1 VAISPYR
8 LHLTRDQLA
17 AFLKD
22 PKSIKQFERLF
33 ASADATQPE
42 TIFEVAVSAGNG
54 IATANQAISR
64 VSAVEQQVAAL
75 AAAPAVKP
83 PESRRYGSFYSTV
96 TQTIATINTATA
108 ITFNTTDISFGVYV
122 GTPTSRIYV
131 DRGALYNIQFS
142 AQLDN
147 TAGGIHLAYIWLRVN
162 GIDVPYSAG
171 QLRLKGN
178 DGELVAAWNYL
189 AQLNEGDYFELMWAA
204 ADTAVQ
210 ILATSATAF
219 SPAIPSVILTV
230 TDNIGN

>member
-1 VAISPYR
+1 MATSPYR

-108 ITFNTTDISFGVYV
+108 MTFNTTDISFGVYV

-131 DRGALYNIQFS
+131 DRGALYNLQFS

-147 TAGGIHLAYIWLRVN
+147 ASGGIHLAYIWLRVN
-162 GIDVPYSAG
+162 GLDVPYSAG

-189 AQLNEGDYFELMWAA
+189 AQLNQGDYFELMWAA
-204 ADTAVQ
+204 ADTSVQ
-210 ILATSATAF
+210 LLATSATAF
-219 SPAIPSVILTV
+219 CPAIPSLILTV

>member
-108 ITFNTTDISFGVYV
+108 MTLNNTDISFGVYV

-162 GIDVPYSAG
+162 GIDVPFSAG
-171 QLRLKGN
+171 QLRLKGS

-219 SPAIPSVILTV
+219 SPAVPSVILTV

>member
-1 VAISPYR
+1 MATSPYR

-54 IATANQAISR
+54 IAAANQAISR

-96 TQTIATINTATA
+96 TQTVATINTATA
-108 ITFNTTDISFGVYV
+108 MTFNTTDISFGVYV
-122 GTPTSRIYV
+122 GTPISRIYV
-131 DRGALYNIQFS
+131 DRGALYNLQFS

-147 TAGGIHLAYIWLRVN
+147 ASGGTHLAYIWLRVN
-162 GIDVPYSAG
+162 GLDIPYSAG

-189 AQLNEGDYFELMWAA
+189 AQLNQGDYFELMWAA
-204 ADTAVQ
+204 ADTSVQ
-210 ILATSATAF
+210 LLATSATAF
-219 SPAIPSVILTV
+219 CPAIPSLILTV

>member
-1 VAISPYR
+1 MATSPYR

-83 PESRRYGSFYSTV
+83 PESRRYGSFYSTA
-96 TQTIATINTATA
+96 TQTVAAINTATA
-108 ITFNTTDISFGVYV
+108 MTFNTTDISFGVYV

-131 DRGALYNIQFS
+131 DRGALYNLQFS

-147 TAGGIHLAYIWLRVN
+147 SSGGIHLAYIWLRVN
-162 GIDVPYSAG
+162 GLDVPYSAG

-189 AQLNEGDYFELMWAA
+189 AQLNQGDYFELMWAA
-204 ADTAVQ
+204 ADTSVQ
-210 ILATSATAF
+210 LLATSATAF
-219 SPAIPSVILTV
+219 CPAIPSLILTV

>member
-1 VAISPYR
+1 MATSPYR

-54 IATANQAISR
+54 IAAANQAISR

-96 TQTIATINTATA
+96 TQTVAAINTATA
-108 ITFNTTDISFGVYV
+108 MTFNTTDISFGVYV
-122 GTPTSRIYV
+122 GTPISRIYV
-131 DRGALYNIQFS
+131 DRGALYNLQFS

-147 TAGGIHLAYIWLRVN
+147 VSGGIHLAYIWLRVN
-162 GIDVPYSAG
+162 GLDVPYSAG

-204 ADTAVQ
+204 ADTSVQ
-210 ILATSATAF
+210 LLATSATAF
-219 SPAIPSVILTV
+219 CPAIPSLILTV

>member
-1 VAISPYR
+1 MAVNSNR
-8 LHLTRDQLA
+8 LNLTRDQLA

-64 VSAVEQQVAAL
+64 VAAVEQQVAAL

-108 ITFNTTDISFGVYV
+108 MTFNNTDISFGVYV
-122 GTPTSRIYV
+122 GAPTGRIYV
-131 DRGALYNIQFS
+131 DRSALYNLQFS

-147 TAGGIHLAYIWLRVN
+147 ASGGIHLAYIWLRIN
-162 GIDVPYSAG
+162 GIDVPFSAG

-204 ADTAVQ
+204 ADTSVQ

-219 SPAIPSVILTV
+219 CPAIPSVILTV

>member
-1 VAISPYR
+1 MATSPYR

-96 TQTIATINTATA
+96 TQTVAAINTATA
-108 ITFNTTDISFGVYV
+108 MTFNTTDISFGVYV
-122 GTPTSRIYV
+122 GTPISRIYV
-131 DRGALYNIQFS
+131 DRGALYNLQFS

-147 TAGGIHLAYIWLRVN
+147 TSGGIHLAYIWLRVN
-162 GIDVPYSAG
+162 GLDIPYSAG

-189 AQLNEGDYFELMWAA
+189 AQLNQGDYFELMWAA
-204 ADTAVQ
+204 ADTSVQ
-210 ILATSATAF
+210 LLATSATAF
-219 SPAIPSVILTV
+219 CPAIPSLILTV

>member
-1 VAISPYR
+1 MATSPYR

-54 IATANQAISR
+54 IAAANQAISR

-96 TQTIATINTATA
+96 TQTAAAINTATA
-108 ITFNTTDISFGVYV
+108 MTFNTTDISFGVYV
-122 GTPTSRIYV
+122 GTPISRIYV
-131 DRGALYNIQFS
+131 DRGALYNLQFS

-147 TAGGIHLAYIWLRVN
+147 ASGGTHLAYIWLRVN
-162 GIDVPYSAG
+162 GLDVPYSAG

-189 AQLNEGDYFELMWAA
+189 AQLNQGDYFELMWAA
-204 ADTAVQ
+204 ADTSVQ
-210 ILATSATAF
+210 LLATSATAF
-219 SPAIPSVILTV
+219 CPAIPSLILTV

>member
-1 VAISPYR
+1 MAVNSNR
-8 LHLTRDQLA
+8 LNLTRDQLA

-54 IATANQAISR
+54 IAAANEAISR

-108 ITFNTTDISFGVYV
+108 MTFNNTDISFGVYV
-122 GTPTSRIYV
+122 GAPTSRVYV

-147 TAGGIHLAYIWLRVN
+147 TAGGIHLAYIWLRIN

-178 DGELVAAWNYL
+178 DGELIAAWNYL

-210 ILATSATAF
+210 ILAESATAF
-219 SPAIPSVILTV
+219 CPAVPSVILTV

>member
-1 VAISPYR
+1 MATSPYR

-108 ITFNTTDISFGVYV
+108 MTFNNTDISFGVYV
-122 GTPTSRIYV
+122 GAPTSRVYV
-131 DRGALYNIQFS
+131 DRSALYNLLFS

-147 TAGGIHLAYIWLRVN
+147 TSGGIHLAYIWLRIN
-162 GIDVPYSAG
+162 GIDVPFSAG

-204 ADTAVQ
+204 ADTSVQ

-219 SPAIPSVILTV
+219 CPAIPSVILTV